1 MIYGLPVVRLVNSRS
16 SQRKFV
22 SSENFERVFLILLT
36 LFSASQ
42 MEKLIKHLKKELLS
56 TKESLRMTQD
66 QLLSRMQ
73 NSRSWGD
80 VRETSVPQGYE
91 KLQGKTEACSRWVT
105 VQIV

>member
-1 MIYGLPVVRLVNSRS
+1 
-16 SQRKFV
+16 
-22 SSENFERVFLILLT
+22 
-36 LFSASQ
+36 

-66 QLLSRMQ
+66 QLLRRMQ

-80 VRETSVPQGYE
+80 LRETSVPQGYE
-91 KLQGKTEACSRWVT
+91 KLQGKEEACSGWVT